1 MKWNGSASVARRIE
15 HAEATMIGEFGRLAA
30 RQFGDQK
37 VFIGNCAGG
46 IAVAAGPG
54 APYSKV
60 AGLGFEPIDES
71 ALAVVESAYAERA
84 TPVRVELSSLGDPE
98 AGTLL
103 TRRGYMLQGFENV
116 LAISLPAP
124 HREIAGA
131 AVARTAETET
141 AQWIDVLASSF
152 AAPDTYDGP
161 IVEEHVDRGA
171 IDALLEQ
178 TSEID
183 GFMAYLARRNGEV
196 AGAGGMRIANG
207 IAQRSGAERACP
219 SPPRSADSSPAAT
232 SRRCCACG
240 VRHRRRHDAAGS
252 VSQQNVQRQGFGC
265 CMRERSVKAVEG
277 QGCPT
282 SLA

>member
-15 HAEATMIGEFGRLAA
+15 HAEATMIAEFGRLAA
-30 RQFGDQK
+30 RRLGDQK
-37 VFIGNCAGG
+37 VFIASCAGG

-71 ALAVVESAYAERA
+71 ALAVVERAYAERA
-84 TPVRVELSSLGDPE
+84 TPVRVELSSLGGPE
-98 AGTLL
+98 TGTLL
-103 TRRGYMLQGFENV
+103 TRRGYTLQGFENV

-124 HREIAGA
+124 QRDIAGA
-131 AVARTAETET
+131 TVARTAEAET

-152 AAPDTYDGP
+152 AAPDAYDGP

-171 IDALLEQ
+171 LDALLEQ

-196 AGAGGMRIANG
+196 AGAGGMRIAHG
-207 IAQRSGAERACP
+207 VAQLCGAGTL
-219 SPPRSADSSPAAT
+219 PA
-232 SRRCCACG
+232 
-240 VRHRRRHDAAGS
+240 HRRRGVQTALLQQRLADAAHAGCDIAVVTTQPGS
-252 VSQQNVQRQGFGC
+252 VSQQNVQRQGFELLYA
-265 CMRERSVKAVEG
+265 RAILVKAD
-277 QGCPT
+277 CT
-282 SLA
+282 

>member
-1 MKWNGSASVARRIE
+1 
-15 HAEATMIGEFGRLAA
+15 MIGEFGRLAA

-71 ALAVVESAYAERA
+71 ALAAVESAYAERA

-131 AVARTAETET
+131 AVARAAETET

-183 GFMAYLARRNGEV
+183 GFMAYLVRRNGEV

-207 IAQRSGAERACP
+207 IAQLCGAGTL
-219 SPPRSADSSPAAT
+219 PA
-232 SRRCCACG
+232 
-240 VRHRRRHDAAGS
+240 HRRRGVQTALLQQRLADAARAGCDIAVVTTQPGS
-252 VSQQNVQRQGFGC
+252 VSQQNVQRQGFELLYT
-265 CMRERSVKAVEG
+265 RAILVKAGSGG
-277 QGCPT
+277 QG
-282 SLA
+282 

>member
-15 HAEATMIGEFGRLAA
+15 HAEATMIAEFGRLAA
-30 RQFGDQK
+30 RRLGDQT
-37 VFIGNCAGG
+37 VFIASCAGG

-84 TPVRVELSSLGDPE
+84 TPVRVELSSLGRPE
-98 AGTLL
+98 IGTLL
-103 TRRGYMLQGFENV
+103 TRRGYTLQGFENV

-124 HREIAGA
+124 QREIGGTV
-131 AVARTAETET
+131 VARTAEAET
-141 AQWIDVLASSF
+141 VQWIDVLASSF

-161 IVEEHVDRGA
+161 IVEEHVDRDA
-171 IDALLEQ
+171 LDALLEQ
-178 TSEID
+178 TSEIE

-207 IAQRSGAERACP
+207 IAQLCGAGTL
-219 SPPRSADSSPAAT
+219 PA
-232 SRRCCACG
+232 
-240 VRHRRRHDAAGS
+240 HRRRGVQTALLQQRLADAARAGCDIAVVTTQPGS
-252 VSQQNVQRQGFGC
+252 VSQQNVQRQGFELLYA
-265 CMRERSVKAVEG
+265 RAVLVKAA
-277 QGCPT
+277 CT
-282 SLA
+282 

>member
-1 MKWNGSASVARRIE
+1 MVFASASLARRIE

-30 RQFGDQK
+30 RQLGDQK
-37 VFIGNCAGG
+37 VFIAGCAGG

-84 TPVRVELSSLGDPE
+84 TPVRVELSSLGRPE
-98 AGTLL
+98 IGTLL
-103 TRRGYMLQGFENV
+103 TRRGYTLQGFENV

-124 HREIAGA
+124 QREIAGTV
-131 AVARTAETET
+131 VARTAEAET
-141 AQWIDVLASSF
+141 VQWIDVLASSF

-161 IVEEHVDRGA
+161 IVEEHVDRDA
-171 IDALLEQ
+171 LDALLEQ
-178 TSEID
+178 TSEIE

-207 IAQRSGAERACP
+207 IAQLCGAGTL
-219 SPPRSADSSPAAT
+219 PA
-232 SRRCCACG
+232 
-240 VRHRRRHDAAGS
+240 HRRRGVQTALLQQRLADAARAGCDIAVVTTQPGS
-252 VSQQNVQRQGFGC
+252 VSQQNVQRQGFELLYA
-265 CMRERSVKAVEG
+265 RAVLVKAAPEG
-277 QGCPT
+277 QG
-282 SLA
+282 

>member
-1 MKWNGSASVARRIE
+1 MVFASASLARRIE

-30 RQFGDQK
+30 RQLGDQK
-37 VFIGNCAGG
+37 VFIASCAGG

-84 TPVRVELSSLGDPE
+84 TPVRVELSSLGRPE
-98 AGTLL
+98 IGTLL
-103 TRRGYMLQGFENV
+103 TRRGYTLQGFENV

-124 HREIAGA
+124 QREIAGT
-131 AVARTAETET
+131 AVARTAEAET
-141 AQWIDVLASSF
+141 VQWIDVLASSF

-161 IVEEHVDRGA
+161 IVEEHVDRDA
-171 IDALLEQ
+171 LDALLEQ

-207 IAQRSGAERACP
+207 IAQLCGAGTL
-219 SPPRSADSSPAAT
+219 PA
-232 SRRCCACG
+232 
-240 VRHRRRHDAAGS
+240 HRRRGVQTALLQQRLADAARAGCDIAVVTTQPGS
-252 VSQQNVQRQGFGC
+252 VSQQNVQRQGFELLYA
-265 CMRERSVKAVEG
+265 RAVLVKAAPEG
-277 QGCPT
+277 QG
-282 SLA
+282 

>member
-84 TPVRVELSSLGDPE
+84 TPVRVELSSLGSPE

-131 AVARTAETET
+131 AVALAAETET

-207 IAQRSGAERACP
+207 IAQLCGAGTL
-219 SPPRSADSSPAAT
+219 PA
-232 SRRCCACG
+232 
-240 VRHRRRHDAAGS
+240 HRRRGVQTALLQQRLADAARAGCDIAVVTTQPGS
-252 VSQQNVQRQGFGC
+252 VSQQNVQRQGFELLYA
-265 CMRERSVKAVEG
+265 RAILVKAGSGG
-277 QGCPT
+277 QG
-282 SLA
+282 

>member
-30 RQFGDQK
+30 RQFGNQK

-71 ALAVVESAYAERA
+71 ALAVVESAYVERA
-84 TPVRVELSSLGDPE
+84 TPVRVELSSLGDRE

-183 GFMAYLARRNGEV
+183 GFIAYLVRRNGEV

-207 IAQRSGAERACP
+207 IAQLCGAGTL
-219 SPPRSADSSPAAT
+219 PA
-232 SRRCCACG
+232 
-240 VRHRRRHDAAGS
+240 HRRRGVQTALLQQRLADAARAGCDIAVVTTQPGS
-252 VSQQNVQRQGFGC
+252 VSQQNVQRQGFELLYA
-265 CMRERSVKAVEG
+265 RAILVKADSS
-277 QGCPT
+277 T
-282 SLA
+282 

>member
-1 MKWNGSASVARRIE
+1 MVFASRSLARRIE
-15 HAEATMIGEFGRLAA
+15 HAEATMIGEFGRLAG
-30 RQFGDQK
+30 RQLGDQA
-37 VFIGNCAGG
+37 VFIASCAGG

-71 ALAVVESAYAERA
+71 ALGAVETAYAERA

-124 HREIAGA
+124 QREIAAA
-131 AVARTAETET
+131 AVARTADAET

-171 IDALLEQ
+171 LDALLEQ

-207 IAQRSGAERACP
+207 IAQLCGAGTL
-219 SPPRSADSSPAAT
+219 PA
-232 SRRCCACG
+232 
-240 VRHRRRHDAAGS
+240 HRRRGVQTALLQQRLADAAHSGCEIAVVTTQPGS
-252 VSQQNVQRQGFGC
+252 VSQQNVQRQGFELLYA
-265 CMRERSVKAVEG
+265 RAILVKVA
-277 QGCPT
+277 CT
-282 SLA
+282 